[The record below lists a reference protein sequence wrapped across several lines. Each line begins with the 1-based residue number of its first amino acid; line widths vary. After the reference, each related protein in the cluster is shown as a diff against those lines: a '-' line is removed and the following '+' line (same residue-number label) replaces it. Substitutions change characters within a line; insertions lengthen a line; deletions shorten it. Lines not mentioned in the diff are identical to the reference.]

1 MRSARHY
8 YRYAAHVLAVALIPV
23 LQPQTVA
30 ARRHHDDESSGDE
43 SSGDESSGDESSG
56 RSNDDQSSGDQSSGP
71 SLPDKICH
79 ALNNGAGPA
88 LIPLLHAAGIASGGT
103 VTAAVAAAE
112 LYCSSR

>member
-43 SSGDESSGDESSG
+43 SSG

-71 SLPDKICH
+71 SLTDKICH

>member
-43 SSGDESSGDESSG
+43 SSGDESSG

-71 SLPDKICH
+71 SLTDKICH

>member
-1 MRSARHY
+1 MTTK
-8 YRYAAHVLAVALIPV
+8 AAV
-23 LQPQTVA
+23 TKA
-30 ARRHHDDESSGDE
+30 AAEAMT
-43 SSGDESSGDESSG
+43 
-56 RSNDDQSSGDQSSGP
+56 NQSSGDQSSGP
-71 SLPDKICH
+71 SLTDKICH

>member
-30 ARRHHDDESSGDE
+30 ARRHHDDESSGD
-43 SSGDESSGDESSG
+43 
-56 RSNDDQSSGDQSSGP
+56 QSSGP
-71 SLPDKICH
+71 SLTVKICH
-79 ALNNGAGPA
+79 ALNNGAGPE